1 MEIARQNSTK
11 NSSTG
16 AIPNDLFEASQNQPN
31 PALRPCPPASLLD
44 LHLSLRTTRKVSA
57 AHTIDFEGCAYQ
69 IAPTLKKTVTALY
82 HPNSKLWVLEE
93 SPNLIW
99 PNILGHFSL

>member
-11 NSSTG
+11 NSSSG
-16 AIPNDLFEASQNQPN
+16 EIPNDLLEASTKRPN
-31 PALRPCPPASLLD
+31 PALRPSPPASLLD

-57 AHTIDFEGCAYQ
+57 AHTIDFEGRTYQ

-82 HPNSKLWVLEE
+82 HPNSKLWILEE
-93 SPNLIW
+93 PPNLIG